1 MEFMNGHHYSKRQ
14 GVQLLIGKFL
24 YSTREAMDAPVRIKQ
39 IRGEL
44 SITDS
49 GSDDEV
55 YIKAWLLDDWK
66 EL

>member
-1 MEFMNGHHYSKRQ
+1 
-14 GVQLLIGKFL
+14 
-24 YSTREAMDAPVRIKQ
+24 MDAPVRIKQ